1 MQFSS
6 TEAVGQIS
14 CSRDDKTSSTSLAFP
29 PRFPETASKGW
40 YWNIPDM
47 IIEKC
52 LWKCLS
58 ASDWFVLQILLQ
70 RLCFQSFSSYN
81 YRSVFSKSVFP
92 HSLQLFWKLST
103 TNNLCNFWHSKFQQI
118 NTHPFCCWDDI
129 FTQNWS
135 CSSPNNFCNCTE
147 SPPMLSTNTSIEW
160 KLHLSWSNHHITS
173 FSLEMIVGGI
183 SEHQYKTID
192 TERYDGCFFTARVSE
207 VNMNKMKKS
216 FEQWSE
222 LQVVKCLINHVLFS
236 SYNVSNL
243 ELWNE
248 KKTTQQQTLRVASDF
263 VLNQVRIYH
272 ERVCADKVVSKFWFL
287 RSFSS

>member
-1 MQFSS
+1 MRNICENVSS
-6 TEAVGQIS
+6 GPNDLFCRS
-14 CSRDDKTSSTSLAFP
+14 C
-29 PRFPETASKGW
+29 
-40 YWNIPDM
+40 WNDSACSPLPDTTT
-47 IIEKC
+47 
-52 LWKCLS
+52 
-58 ASDWFVLQILLQ
+58 
-70 RLCFQSFSSYN
+70 
-81 YRSVFSKSVFP
+81 
-92 HSLQLFWKLST
+92 QLFSESLSSRTLCSCLEILST
-103 TNNLCNFWHSKFQQI
+103 TNNLYNFWHSKFQQI

-129 FTQNWS
+129 FTQKWS

-160 KLHLSWSNHHITS
+160 KLYLSWSNHLITS
-173 FSLEMIVGGI
+173 FSLKMIVWGI

-207 VNMNKMKKS
+207 VNMNKLKKS

-248 KKTTQQQTLRVASDF
+248 KKQGSNKAF
-263 VLNQVRIYH
+263 VLPATLYSIRSVYIMRECVRT
-272 ERVCADKVVSKFWFL
+272 
-287 RSFSS
+287 RS